1 MFWSKRPFVRI
12 LLFFVAGILV
22 WYQSTKYISFT
33 LLELLV
39 PATVVLIAFGVQ
51 VIFVRKYSLRWMPGL
66 LFGVLFFML
75 GMLLS
80 QWHSLP
86 KDNGTEGHQ
95 LFVARLVSD
104 LQLSG
109 KIVKV
114 EMELCRWDSDS
125 SGIEENS
132 KILAYLERSISTDS
146 LRYGDIIVFNNTPN
160 QVDGP
165 TNPGEFDYREYLE
178 RKGIYYSVYLR
189 NGSWKWLNN
198 EPTNIWLSWAYKA
211 RRNMQEILGS
221 TGLTEEEYAVA
232 SAILLGNDDMMNA
245 ELRENYVYAGAM
257 HILCVSGLHVGIIYL
272 IFNYLLGFLNKS
284 KGLRV
289 TKAFI
294 LLVLIWVYASVTGL
308 SPSVQRAGLMVTIF
322 IVGQLVL
329 RKKDNLNT
337 LATSAVVL
345 LLFDPM
351 LIFHIG
357 FQLSY
362 AAVAGILT
370 LYPPIYQ
377 VIYVKNMF
385 LDKIWSIT
393 ALSLS
398 AQLATFPL
406 AVHYFH
412 FFPSWFWLSNLVTYP
427 LSFLILTGGMAFM
440 FLSWVPIVSSIL
452 GWMLAGLVFVLNYLV
467 GLVKWLPYPGLIHLH
482 MPPIEVALV
491 YLLIVLVF
499 LFLSQRRWKVLL
511 PIMVLIFV
519 LMTIE
524 TVQHWQHLRQQGV
537 VVYNIRKHSI
547 IQVVNGRDAQML
559 TDAFIAADMDLAS
572 FSIKAAQSYWG
583 LTANNE
589 VIVIGDTVP
598 HSENSG
604 YFRSS
609 FSQVQH
615 KRLMVLSDHDALYSL
630 VNPLQLDMLIITGN
644 PKITPDSLLN
654 SIQVNTII
662 ADGSVPSFLKSKLRE
677 MAIQSNIYFHDTSK
691 EGAYI
696 WGLE

>member
-1 MFWSKRPFVRI
+1 
-12 LLFFVAGILV
+12 
-22 WYQSTKYISFT
+22 
-33 LLELLV
+33 
-39 PATVVLIAFGVQ
+39 
-51 VIFVRKYSLRWMPGL
+51 MPGL

-86 KDNGTEGHQ
+86 KENGTEGHQ

-583 LTANNE
+583 LTAYNE

-604 YFRSS
+604 YLRSS